1 MYHITFSPYID
12 PRQIKS
18 DGSVNITIRLTFKR
32 RSRYIKTNLV
42 AYKCD
47 LTSGNK
53 LRQGTLLTRC
63 YALIGD
69 FQKYLS
75 DLSPFALNEMNPDDV
90 VGILA
95 KAAHKDYFELD
106 FVSWCEEAIQRKSPG
121 ARHNYRIAL
130 NAFKRFL
137 EKDSININSIT
148 AKLLSD
154 FSSYLDDELKHH
166 GNAHKDDDYAGKAVI
181 ATTVSKKKGGA
192 SRRYIKSLATLYHEA
207 QFRYNDEDED
217 HIVIPKDPFA
227 RVVFASKPC
236 RSAGQRSLSLGQM
249 QAIISAQTDDPGE
262 RMALDVFV
270 LSFGLMGANLA
281 DLYSAA
287 PVKRKSWTYNRQKT
301 KSRRADGGEMRV
313 CVPDCLAPFLKRLED
328 TQGRKW
334 LRLYQIH
341 PDKDRVNSKL
351 NRWLRRWQKRCEL
364 DDFTLYAARHT
375 WATIAHSKAHVEK
388 ARIDECLAHSGNLN
402 MADTYVEKDWDLLD
416 EANRKVLKL
425 FKWPKM

>member
-1 MYHITFSPYID
+1 MNQVTFSPTID
-12 PRQIKS
+12 RRLKKQ
-18 DGSVNITIRLTFKR
+18 DGSYNVRIRITFKR
-32 RSRYIKTNLV
+32 LSRYIPTTLYAFKN
-42 AYKCD
+42 D
-47 LTSGNK
+47 LTASFK
-53 LRQGTLLTRC
+53 IKQGTLLTRC
-63 YALIGD
+63 YALIGE
-69 FQKYLS
+69 FQGYLS
-75 DLSPFALNEMNPDDV
+75 GLSPFALLQMNVDDV
-90 VGILA
+90 VKMLRLSSE
-95 KAAHKDYFELD
+95 KDYFSLN
-106 FVSWCEEAIQRKSPG
+106 FITWCEEAIQRKSPG

-130 NAFKRFL
+130 NSFKRFL
-137 EKDSININSIT
+137 NSDSIDINKIT
-148 AKLLSD
+148 AKMLQE
-154 FSSYLDDELKHH
+154 FSLFLDNEVKYH
-166 GNAHKDDDYAGKAVI
+166 GNAIDESGDRAL
-181 ATTVSKKKGGA
+181 ATSVKKKKGGA

-207 QFRYNDEDED
+207 QFNFNNEDED

-236 RSAGQRSLSLGQM
+236 RSAGQHSLSLGQM

-334 LRLYQIH
+334 LRLYQIN

-351 NRWLRRWQKRCEL
+351 NRWLRRWQKRCDLE
-364 DDFTLYAARHT
+364 DFTLYAARHT
-375 WATIAHSKAHVEK
+375 WATIAHSKAHIEK

-416 EANRKVLKL
+416 EANRMVLAL
-425 FKWPKM
+425 FKWPGE

>member
-1 MYHITFSPYID
+1 MNQVTFSPTID
-12 PRQIKS
+12 RRLKKQ
-18 DGSVNITIRLTFKR
+18 DGSYNVRIRITFKR
-32 RSRYIKTNLV
+32 LSRYIPTTLYAFKN
-42 AYKCD
+42 D
-47 LTSGNK
+47 LTVSFK
-53 LRQGTLLTRC
+53 IKQGTLLTRC
-63 YALIGD
+63 YALIGE
-69 FQKYLS
+69 FQGYLS
-75 DLSPFALNEMNPDDV
+75 GLSPFALLQMNVDDV
-90 VGILA
+90 VKMLRLSSE
-95 KAAHKDYFELD
+95 KDYFSLN
-106 FVSWCEEAIQRKSPG
+106 FITWCEEAIQRKSPG

-130 NAFKRFL
+130 NSFKRFL
-137 EKDSININSIT
+137 NSDSIDINKIT
-148 AKLLSD
+148 AKMLQE
-154 FSSYLDDELKHH
+154 FSLFLDNEVKYH
-166 GNAHKDDDYAGKAVI
+166 GNAIDDSGDRAL
-181 ATTVSKKKGGA
+181 ATSVKKKKGGA

-207 QFRYNDEDED
+207 QFNFNNEDED

-334 LRLYQIH
+334 LRLYQIN

-351 NRWLRRWQKRCEL
+351 NRWLRRWQKRCDLE
-364 DDFTLYAARHT
+364 DFTLYAARHT
-375 WATIAHSKAHVEK
+375 WATIAHSKAHIEK

-416 EANRKVLKL
+416 EANRMVLAL
-425 FKWPKM
+425 FKWPGK